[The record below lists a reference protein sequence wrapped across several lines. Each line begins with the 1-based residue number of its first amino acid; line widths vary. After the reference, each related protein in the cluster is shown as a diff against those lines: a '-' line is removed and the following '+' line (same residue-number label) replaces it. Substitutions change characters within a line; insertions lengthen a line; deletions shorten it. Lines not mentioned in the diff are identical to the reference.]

1 MPVYNLV
8 INATNPEPLV
18 EGVQYNSSSLT
29 VLRVFVTNVDEPP
42 AFRKPVYR
50 TEVSE
55 DIPVNTLVMM
65 VEAYDPEGDSVR

>member
-1 MPVYNLV
+1 MPEYNLV

-18 EGVQYNSSSLT
+18 SGVEYNSSSLAAFN
-29 VLRVFVTNVDEPP
+29 VLVTNVDEPP
-42 AFRKPVYR
+42 VFQKPVFK

-55 DIPVNTLVMM
+55 DIPVNTLVMT

>member
-1 MPVYNLV
+1 MYNLV

-18 EGVQYNSSSLT
+18 SGVQYNSSSLA
-29 VLRVFVTNVDEPP
+29 LFKVFVTNVDEPP
-42 AFRKPVYR
+42 VFHKTVYN

-55 DIPVNTLVMM
+55 DIPVNTLVMT